1 MTHLI
6 SKHYK
11 QPDSSSAMFLTGSVD
26 LIVDFA
32 HSNIPINGSIN
43 SAVSYYVK
51 RPHLNLMI
59 I

>member
-11 QPDSSSAMFLTGSVD
+11 QPSAMFLTESV
-26 LIVDFA
+26 IVDFT
-32 HSNIPINGSIN
+32 HSNIPINGSSN
-43 SAVSYYVK
+43 SAVSDYVK
-51 RPHLNLMI
+51 RSHLNLMI